1 MGEEESGRLP
11 AREEKE
17 GFRPSLSPTGDVFD
31 DSNNNI
37 AAAIVD
43 GLNEDPTTETEE
55 QETEQAPAEP
65 AVEQTEEKEEE
76 NTTKQEEAEEK
87 DDASDDSSA
96 TDATV
101 EIKVAP
107 TNQSIPD
114 VVPKGL
120 GEREV
125 SHVDID
131 DKEKLTKTT
140 DLENEIEEAT
150 TPAKFDGVAEP
161 ARRNSAVKSSWERR
175 KHKFRSMW
183 KLYSGAFI
191 AVVMPIA
198 VFSIDIAITMN
209 VLDQEGYRKAIQP
222 YWDTDS
228 RSNKPIPEFN
238 KLTNGATYDIADSL
252 LFEVLTLSDQ
262 HKNREVDDE
271 IRKNYPEFM
280 KFVNKKADPVKK
292 PPILSYTTK
301 APPKTSTEE
310 VKSTSDEKEPK
321 TGEEVETNPE
331 EEEVRRRR
339 RQADDDEN
347 KEEEA
352 EEDPA
357 KKPTKE
363 GEEAENDT
371 TEEDS
376 EEKTKPK
383 KPDKTEEEKAAA
395 AAAAKARQEEE
406 EKKLIEENRKL
417 EEERK
422 NYLQLRRNL
431 TVNNII
437 EYKWG
442 NETMYEGKQLHC
454 DTLSMFYHQ
463 HELIAKSQNQGWFEY
478 VYGNNHK
485 LQQVLF
491 ILFTIFGFI
500 LCILSIAL
508 RSDMWFKN
516 EWSSF
521 ILATFLPYIVSTCLV
536 AIIYMRESGKSGLRC
551 FICRLAFDDPERGCI
566 DIDPTSFSGQFPTPE
581 TKWLGMVVA
590 CYVLKLF
597 DCISIG
603 LTTLTFVCSKKDAW
617 WKWIIK
623 FLGWVVVFPWMI
635 ATPLFG
641 VLRYQVISEVVS
653 MDSIGVYENLL
664 TGLFFTGIGLWGV
677 LIIAGPI
684 FCKYKMCDID
694 ENLLEKDDF

>member
-1 MGEEESGRLP
+1 MGEEEPGRLP

-65 AVEQTEEKEEE
+65 VVEQTEEKEEE

-101 EIKVAP
+101 EIKVAQ

-339 RQADDDEN
+339 RQAD
-347 KEEEA
+347 
-352 EEDPA
+352 
-357 KKPTKE
+357 PTKE

-406 EKKLIEENRKL
+406 EKKRIEENRKL